1 MTEVENKVEIKRGD
15 WISRTSYFE
24 VIRQMPTQSFLIRN
38 EAGREWVVDEGVL
51 QGENISSANWYE
63 KEEKVTM
70 TFLADYIT
78 SKVFRDIF
86 TVSFIKSNG
95 EERVLVG
102 YKLSTEHNLGRSFVQ
117 DVEKKSPRQVDH
129 RTIQYLIHRGTKYIL
144 K

>member
-1 MTEVENKVEIKRGD
+1 MIDVENKIEIKKGD

-24 VIRQMPTQSFLIRN
+24 VIREMPNQSFLIKN
-38 EAGREWVVDEGVL
+38 EAGRNWVVDEAVL
-51 QGENISSANWYE
+51 LGENITSANWYE

-70 TFLADYIT
+70 TFLAGYIT
-78 SKVFRDIF
+78 NQVYRDVF

-95 EERVLVG
+95 EERLLTG
-102 YKLSTEHNLGRSFVQ
+102 YKLSTEHNLGRSLVQ
-117 DVEKKSPRQVDH
+117 DVKSGPRQVDH